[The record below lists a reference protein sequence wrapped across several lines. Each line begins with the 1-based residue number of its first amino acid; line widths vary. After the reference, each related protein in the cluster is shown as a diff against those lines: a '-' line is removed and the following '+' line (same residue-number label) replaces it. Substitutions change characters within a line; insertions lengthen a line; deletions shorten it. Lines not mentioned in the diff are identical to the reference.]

1 MYVELREASGTKL
14 WQKWYLVLMGDN
26 GEPIAHSETYYS
38 KSNAKRAARK
48 NFPDTEL
55 RDLTEKPYRKFP

>member
-1 MYVELREASGTKL
+1 MYVELKEVEAPTTT
-14 WQKWYLVLMGDN
+14 QRWYLVLMGDN
-26 GEPIAHSETYYS
+26 GEPIAHSEAYFS

-48 NFPDTEL
+48 NFAGIEL